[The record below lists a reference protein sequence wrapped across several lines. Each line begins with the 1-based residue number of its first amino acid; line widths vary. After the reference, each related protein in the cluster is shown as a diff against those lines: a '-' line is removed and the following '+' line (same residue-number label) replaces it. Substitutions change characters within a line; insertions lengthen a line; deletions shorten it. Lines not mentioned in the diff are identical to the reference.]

1 MFSYAPGVYN
11 PPNGFYS
18 QIDINLTK
26 NEMFQIIGNKGCN
39 FKYLTQ
45 KFNLQYIWWNKYTN
59 VIELWGKNYNL
70 MIAKEGIEN
79 YINNF
84 QFRND
89 SKYSDD
95 FGGFIFSDTL
105 IDDIF
110 EFPLDLLFDS
120 KTNKG

>member
-1 MFSYAPGVYN
+1 MLSYASGVYN

-18 QIDINLTK
+18 QVDITLTK

-45 KFNLQYIWWNKYTN
+45 KFNLQYIWWNKDKN

-70 MIAKEGIEN
+70 MNAKKGIEK

-84 QFRND
+84 KFQNNA
-89 SKYSDD
+89 DD
-95 FGGFIFSDTL
+95 FGGFMFPSTL
-105 IDDIF
+105 VDDIF
-110 EFPLDLLFDS
+110 EF
-120 KTNKG
+120 